1 MNRKISLSII
11 RDNNILPI
19 RFKTRF
25 AMGRFAITPIP
36 FSLASLIEPSRS
48 IWSQMFIDIPII
60 WLQTDYKNGI
70 NYCRLKLNESNNL
83 VVETWKWNMNNPDKE
98 PIMECYIE

>member
-19 RFKTRF
+19 RFKARF
-25 AMGRFAITPIP
+25 VWP
-36 FSLASLIEPSRS
+36 
-48 IWSQMFIDIPII
+48 QMFIELPIT
-60 WLQTDYKNGI
+60 WWQTDYKNGI

>member
-1 MNRKISLSII
+1 ML
-11 RDNNILPI
+11 
-19 RFKTRF
+19 
-25 AMGRFAITPIP
+25 
-36 FSLASLIEPSRS
+36 
-48 IWSQMFIDIPII
+48 PII

>member
-25 AMGRFAITPIP
+25 VWP
-36 FSLASLIEPSRS
+36 
-48 IWSQMFIDIPII
+48 QMFIDIPII

>member
-1 MNRKISLSII
+1 MNRKISLSVI

-25 AMGRFAITPIP
+25 V
-36 FSLASLIEPSRS
+36 
-48 IWSQMFIDIPII
+48 WWQMFIDIPII

-70 NYCRLKLNESNNL
+70 NYRLKLNESNNL

-98 PIMECYIE
+98 PIM

>member
-25 AMGRFAITPIP
+25 VWP
-36 FSLASLIEPSRS
+36 
-48 IWSQMFIDIPII
+48 QMFIDIPII

-98 PIMECYIE
+98 PIM

>member
-25 AMGRFAITPIP
+25 VWP
-36 FSLASLIEPSRS
+36 
-48 IWSQMFIDIPII
+48 QMFIDIPII

-83 VVETWKWNMNNPDKE
+83 VVETWKLNMNNPDKE

>member
-25 AMGRFAITPIP
+25 V
-36 FSLASLIEPSRS
+36 
-48 IWSQMFIDIPII
+48 WSQMFIDIPII

-83 VVETWKWNMNNPDKE
+83 VVETWKWNINNPDRE

>member
-25 AMGRFAITPIP
+25 VWP
-36 FSLASLIEPSRS
+36 
-48 IWSQMFIDIPII
+48 QMFIDIPII

-70 NYCRLKLNESNNL
+70 NYYRLKLNESNNL

-98 PIMECYIE
+98 PIM